1 MGPSQMNLQNTHTKV
16 CGVCVRVCVRVCAC
30 VCVPEDSCSLDVPA
44 AGFSD
49 LLIEDQMSLLKASF
63 MELNVFRLAYRS
75 VQD

>member
-1 MGPSQMNLQNTHTKV
+1 M
-16 CGVCVRVCVRVCAC
+16 C
-30 VCVPEDSCSLDVPA
+30 VCTCVYVRVPEDSCSLDVPA